1 MIEALPVLALLIAA
15 GTAYGVGVRRI
26 WRRLSRRALPFV
38 RPVCFGLGLL
48 VVAVAL
54 IGPIDERA
62 DERFSM
68 HMVQHVLL
76 VLVAAPLFAFATPIT
91 VLVLALPAG
100 ARRRTVTP
108 VLRGRTAHVLLSPMF
123 GWVVFVV
130 VLCGSHVPAIYDL
143 AVAHQAVHDLE
154 HLAYLVTSV
163 LFWMPVVGLDL
174 GPPRLDYPARVAYLF
189 LAMAVT
195 AVLGVVLSTSHSALY
210 PYYVNAARAAG
221 YSALSDQHAGGVIM
235 WTAGMFTVVPV
246 MVAVVLAWMAED
258 ERRTVL
264 MERRREQAAATD
276 ARPAE
281 AFSRDL

>member
-15 GTAYGVGVRRI
+15 GLAYGAGVRRI
-26 WRRLSRRALPFV
+26 RRHLPVRALPRA
-38 RPVCFGLGLL
+38 RPVGFALALL

-54 IGPIDERA
+54 IGPIDQRA
-62 DERFSM
+62 DDRFSV

-91 VLVLALPAG
+91 VLVLALPRG

-108 VLRGRTAHVLLSPMF
+108 ALRSRAAHVVLSPLF
-123 GWVVFVV
+123 GWAVFVA

-143 AVAHQAVHDLE
+143 AAAHQGIHDLE

-163 LFWMPVVGLDL
+163 LFWMPVVGHDL
-174 GPPRLDYPARVAYLF
+174 GPARLQYPARVAYLF
-189 LAMAVT
+189 LAMAVM
-195 AVLGVVLSTSHSALY
+195 AALGLLLSTTHHALY
-210 PYYVNAARAAG
+210 PYYVAAARDAG

-246 MVAVVLAWMAED
+246 LALVVLAWMAED
-258 ERRTVL
+258 ERRTVRL
-264 MERRREQAAATD
+264 ERRLDQQQA
-276 ARPAE
+276 
-281 AFSRDL
+281 L